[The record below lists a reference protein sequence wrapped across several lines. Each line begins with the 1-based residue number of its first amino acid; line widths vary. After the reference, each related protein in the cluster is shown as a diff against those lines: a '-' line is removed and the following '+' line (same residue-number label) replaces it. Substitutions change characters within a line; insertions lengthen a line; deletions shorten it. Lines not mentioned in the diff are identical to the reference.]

1 MRQTFLT
8 VLFAFLVVGGVA
20 RPCHGDETLTPSWM
34 KIVEASKTLTIEL
47 VAGWNANNGALNYNG
62 YYKGD
67 MTIVVPVAWTV
78 VVKFSN
84 HDGMLPHSMV
94 ITKPFDDHIPQQA
107 GLTELAINR
116 AYSVDPESGIM
127 SSQQDEVRFVAKDAG
142 IYWMLCGVT
151 GHGLQG
157 MWVGFAVDAKAQL
170 PSITIAGG
178 AEPGR
183 R

>member
-1 MRQTFLT
+1 MRQSFLT
-8 VLFAFLVVGGVA
+8 ILFTIFAMGGA
-20 RPCHGDETLTPSWM
+20 IGPGYGGETLTPSWM
-34 KIVEASKTLTIEL
+34 KIAEASRTVVIEL

-67 MTIVVPVAWTV
+67 MTIVVPVGWTV
-78 VVKFSN
+78 DIKFSN

-94 ITKPFDDHIPQQA
+94 ITKPFDDHIPEQA
-107 GLTELAINR
+107 GLNELAINR

-127 SSQQDEVRFVAKDAG
+127 SNQTDEIRFAARDAG
-142 IYWMLCGVT
+142 KYWMLCGVT

-157 MWVGFAVDAKAQL
+157 MWVAFEVDAKAQL
-170 PSITIAGG
+170 PSITIASG
-178 AEPGR
+178 AEAGR